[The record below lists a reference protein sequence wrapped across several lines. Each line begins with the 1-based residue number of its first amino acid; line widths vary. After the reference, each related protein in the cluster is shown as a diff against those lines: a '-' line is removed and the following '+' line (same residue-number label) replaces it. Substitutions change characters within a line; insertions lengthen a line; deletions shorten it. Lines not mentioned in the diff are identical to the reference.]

1 MSTKVLTGDDATAE
15 ILETYERLGL
25 ATQEARSEFTQFAAT
40 VRRVQFDVVTS
51 TSSQPFDR

>member
-1 MSTKVLTGDDATAE
+1 MSTEMRAVDDATAE

-25 ATQEARSEFTQFAAT
+25 ATPEARSEFTRFATTAKN
-40 VRRVQFDVVTS
+40 VQFDVITS